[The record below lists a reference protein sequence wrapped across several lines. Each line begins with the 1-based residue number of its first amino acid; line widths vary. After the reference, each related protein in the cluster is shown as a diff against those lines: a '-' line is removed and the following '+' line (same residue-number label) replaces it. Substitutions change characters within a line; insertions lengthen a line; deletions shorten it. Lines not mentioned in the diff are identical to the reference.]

1 MIQNEHQYKI
11 THTKL
16 IELERALAELDFKKA
31 NLSERLLQAEKK
43 GIQVLIERLQTEI
56 VEYDNLKQQKVPIQ
70 ITSVDDLAIALIKAR
85 IATGMTQKELAA
97 KIGVQEQQIQRYE
110 ENHYASASL
119 ARLTQIANA
128 LAIKFANPV
137 QLQLKLVEE

>member
-16 IELERALAELDFKKA
+16 LELEQSLTSLEANPN
-31 NLSERLLQAEKK
+31 NLSERLWKAEKK
-43 GIQVLIERLQTEI
+43 GIQVLIERLQAEI
-56 VEYDNLKQQKVPIQ
+56 AEYDNLKQQKIPIQ

-85 IATGMTQKELAA
+85 IAAGMTQKELAL

-119 ARLTQIANA
+119 TRLSQVARA
-128 LAIKFANPV
+128 LAITFAHPV
-137 QLQLKLVEE
+137 QLQLQFLE